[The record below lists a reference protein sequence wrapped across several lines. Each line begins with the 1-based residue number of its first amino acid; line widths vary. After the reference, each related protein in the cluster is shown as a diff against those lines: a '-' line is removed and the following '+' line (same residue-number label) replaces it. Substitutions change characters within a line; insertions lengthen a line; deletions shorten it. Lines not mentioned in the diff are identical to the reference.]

1 MKKWM
6 KKIVALIIVLSL
18 VCGLAPNLSLVAR
31 AEKNVS
37 YNESL
42 DNPTEEPDV
51 DGDNDFQD
59 EPTGEPDLEGGDDST
74 NEPTDDSIEEPDME
88 EQNLLCKSTCV

>member
-6 KKIVALIIVLSL
+6 KKIVALIIVLLL
-18 VCGLAPNLSLVAR
+18 VCGLAPNLLLVAR

-51 DGDNDFQD
+51 DGDNDF
-59 EPTGEPDLEGGDDST
+59 
-74 NEPTDDSIEEPDME
+74 
-88 EQNLLCKSTCV
+88 